1 MRLCLNSLQFGIG
14 NVNRTTTCTLELKIK
29 TNNERAMQVC
39 KAVSPYNLLRVMKGY
54 PTKCVYDKT
63 FYCEDFEEE
72 FLGYCFVVRG
82 RNKQY
87 SKRVCGKKY
96 KLHVIRNSEEIKWV
110 STFFGALH
118 EEVWVGNVGNT
129 VKHLKPIQAKRP
141 KFNDKIS
148 PKKAPIKLRLSKGGL
163 DGIKVGT
170 AIYGDKR
177 ELIGHLCSREASL
190 YYETMQEE
198 EIEQGTIFE
207 KLKLPH
213 QFVTEKDGYKR
224 TYMYVGTVHAVEGNE
239 FEANV
244 TDLNKFCD
252 NSERYCI
259 SSLRQY
265 QYEYL
270 QGEIQASE
278 TNQMQTPAK
287 EMPEMTTVILKMTNL
302 RLHASGVFS
311 NVYRGTVLEPKP
323 QREIAIK
330 KTWPESK
337 DRERNFEMIFLT
349 GISRKKH
356 KNIVQMIFAF
366 SNRVGKDNKIC
377 ESFVFDFLPDTLASV
392 IKREVLDDTDIKI
405 YTWQLFN
412 GLRYLS
418 MHQIVHR
425 DIKPLNVLIDH
436 PLALLKIG
444 DFGSAKIVRSYNK
457 PVGLRTPMRAP
468 HAHAYA
474 YD

>member
-1 MRLCLNSLQFGIG
+1 MSQ
-14 NVNRTTTCTLELKIK
+14 
-29 TNNERAMQVC
+29 
-39 KAVSPYNLLRVMKGY
+39 
-54 PTKCVYDKT
+54 
-63 FYCEDFEEE
+63 
-72 FLGYCFVVRG
+72 
-82 RNKQY
+82 
-87 SKRVCGKKY
+87 
-96 KLHVIRNSEEIKWV
+96 EIV
-110 STFFGALH
+110 
-118 EEVWVGNVGNT
+118 
-129 VKHLKPIQAKRP
+129 
-141 KFNDKIS
+141 
-148 PKKAPIKLRLSKGGL
+148 
-163 DGIKVGT
+163 
-170 AIYGDKR
+170 
-177 ELIGHLCSREASL
+177 
-190 YYETMQEE
+190 
-198 EIEQGTIFE
+198 EQ
-207 KLKLPH
+207 
-213 QFVTEKDGYKR
+213 
-224 TYMYVGTVHAVEGNE
+224 
-239 FEANV
+239 
-244 TDLNKFCD
+244 
-252 NSERYCI
+252 
-259 SSLRQY
+259 
-265 QYEYL
+265 
-270 QGEIQASE
+270 
-278 TNQMQTPAK
+278 PAK

-444 DFGSAKIVRSYNK
+444 DFGSAKIVRRLMKSTAYQVTRFYRPPELLLGSEYYNWTVDLWSAGCVVGEMLRGNVLFPGRHGRHQLKLIFLCLGSPTDEDVKLMKVPTKIVSNGRVVIGTGLAQLCPHADQGMIELLAKVLVYRPNDRLYGRQLLMHPAFASILKEGTKRSNGQLVSTVITPEDIKDVEDDTGDKVVEIAVTHEMKKKLDFACDDIRK
-457 PVGLRTPMRAP
+457 PSKTKQRVVPSEKKSPPMSKATEEATQATLPSIEQPMPARAP
-468 HAHAYA
+468 KKSPPK
-474 YD
+474 